1 MRAAVPRAILYAM
14 ASARRA
20 GPDRL
25 PRSIRALG
33 AAGGFIA
40 GFFAQLVTL
49 TGPDALSD
57 GWFRRGE
64 WAAILFVV
72 ALAVAG
78 LVLLITE
85 T

>member
-1 MRAAVPRAILYAM
+1 MRVAAPREILYAM

-20 GPDRL
+20 APDRL

-40 GFFAQLVTL
+40 GFFTQLVTL
-49 TGPDALSD
+49 TGPDELDD

-72 ALAVAG
+72 AVAAVG